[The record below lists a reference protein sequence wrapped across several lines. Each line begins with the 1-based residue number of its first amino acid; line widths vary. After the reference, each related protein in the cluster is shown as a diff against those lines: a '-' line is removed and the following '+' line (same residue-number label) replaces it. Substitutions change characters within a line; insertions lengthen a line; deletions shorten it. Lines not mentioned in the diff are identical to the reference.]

1 MTNNGGIT
9 DCMCILVCVIQMTAV
24 IIALVIKM
32 YKFLILANLGFLAPN
47 HFKLFSFSIF

>member
-32 YKFLILANLGFLAPN
+32 YKFLILADFGFLAPN